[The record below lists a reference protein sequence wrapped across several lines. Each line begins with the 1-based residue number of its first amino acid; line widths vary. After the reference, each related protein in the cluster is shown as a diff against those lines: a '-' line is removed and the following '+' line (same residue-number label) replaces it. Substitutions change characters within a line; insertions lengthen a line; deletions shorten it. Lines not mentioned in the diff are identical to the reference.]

1 MIHIIIFVI
10 TLLIAVCS
18 TLELIAVI
26 NQPNRLLSMVTV
38 KQYNPLINLG
48 FAIIL
53 DFVWL
58 FVIFMT
64 NFGFLPFLV
73 LVAAY
78 LVQNISATLVIY
90 YYRYTNKLLFK
101 SYVLVQLVGILLELS
116 GIICMIP
123 VLKQYI

>member
-18 TLELIAVI
+18 TLEFIAVI
-26 NQPNRLLSMVTV
+26 NQPNRLLSMVMV
-38 KQYNPLINLG
+38 KQHNPLINLG

-73 LVAAY
+73 LVVAY

-90 YYRYTNKLLFK
+90 YYRYTNQLLFK
-101 SYVLVQLVGILLELS
+101 SYVLVQLVGILFELS